1 MNQYG
6 PAIVVGVLIGGAIL
20 LDGYVRPHPPIPPM
34 MVDAI
39 EMGDM
44 SFIPEDIHEFHMPPD
59 EDNQSRVW
67 IHKSADGDVT
77 EKMQITV
84 LADDAEVTEGVTMI
98 KVKVDGTA
106 TQDLGNKVKT
116 LIEQARKEGR
126 KPSPEELK
134 AVVTESL
141 GAGDAD
147 ATVEVEVDVEEL
159 Q

>member
-1 MNQYG
+1 
-6 PAIVVGVLIGGAIL
+6 
-20 LDGYVRPHPPIPPM
+20 
-34 MVDAI
+34 
-39 EMGDM
+39 
-44 SFIPEDIHEFHMPPD
+44 MPPD

-134 AVVTESL
+134 AVITESL

>member
-6 PAIVVGVLIGGAIL
+6 PAIVLGIFIGGAIL
-20 LDGYVRPHPPIPPM
+20 FDDYVRPHPPMSPM
-34 MVDAI
+34 MVEAI

-44 SFIPEDIHEFHMPPD
+44 PFIAEDIHEFHMAPD
-59 EDNQSRVW
+59 GDTQARVW
-67 IHKSADGDVT
+67 IHKRADGDVT

-134 AVVTESL
+134 AVITESL